1 MARHD
6 ALVTRDEATLACQ
19 SLEATIRSQR
29 AALNK
34 ASFAQILPSLHI
46 QVRVS
51 GVDGPL
57 PPGRESVEDVL
68 TEWEEAIEDLE
79 DKYDEAHSA
88 LAEGNYFADGRFKH
102 PVDLLQASER
112 WSRAVA
118 IVNEALAVAA

>member
-1 MARHD
+1 M
-6 ALVTRDEATLACQ
+6 VTRDEATQACQ

-29 AALNK
+29 AALNR

-46 QVRVS
+46 KSRVS
-51 GVDGPL
+51 GVAGPTG
-57 PPGRESVEDVL
+57 PGREGVDDVL
-68 TEWEEAIEDLE
+68 TDWETAIEGLE
-79 DKYDEAHSA
+79 GKYDEAHSA

-102 PVDLLQASER
+102 PVDLIRASDR